1 MNQQDFRKLL
11 ETPRSAAGT
20 DSRSGFAL
28 PGRGKP
34 APALGMTPRNV
45 RPTNVF
51 AKPKVP
57 AGKEKKEKPILPE
70 GYVDR
75 AKLRQQQADEEEEKL
90 KDVDAKTAYEQSK
103 LLGGDLEHTHL
114 VKGLDF
120 ALLKKVKQGED
131 LSREKP
137 QEEGP
142 EGDVEEDLEAAF
154 QTVKAEPPKK
164 MTRDELLAKMRAG
177 RTVAESSKPVEEGL
191 NQSKFRKIGVP
202 PPPAAAEEPKEEEEK
217 VKIVVGPDGKI
228 KKLVKKKKKAQEK
241 KKPEPELV
249 ANAMDDDGDI
259 FADVGEYDPFAGMD
273 SSDDDEKAETKEPS
287 ETPAEPPKRNYFT
300 STTTTTADSD
310 SDEEITTESLRNDPT
325 LKAALKKASQI
336 AEKKGT
342 ELEDEEEVKQRKRME
357 LLARDDAD
365 FEFGSDEDEGPK
377 KKKRRRKAKGGDDD
391 DD

>member
-11 ETPRSAAGT
+11 ATPRPGSGGSAN
-20 DSRSGFAL
+20 SRSGFAL

-34 APALGMTPRNV
+34 AGALGMTPRNV
-45 RPTNVF
+45 KPTNVF
-51 AKPKVP
+51 AKPKSP
-57 AGKEKKEKPILPE
+57 GKEKKEKSILPE

-75 AKLRQQQADEEEEKL
+75 AKLRQQQADKEEEKL
-90 KDVDAKTAYEQSK
+90 KDVDARTAYEQSK

-131 LSREKP
+131 LSGEKP
-137 QEEGP
+137 REEGP
-142 EGDVEEDLEAAF
+142 KGGVEEDLEAAF
-154 QTVKAEPPKK
+154 QTAKAEPPKK

-177 RTVAESSKPVEEGL
+177 RTVAKSSKPVEEGL
-191 NQSKFRKIGVP
+191 DKSKFRKIGVP
-202 PPPAAAEEPKEEEEK
+202 PPPAEEPKEEEEK

-228 KKLVKKKKKAQEK
+228 KRLVKKKKKTQQE
-241 KKPEPELV
+241 KKPEPEPV
-249 ANAMDDDGDI
+249 ANPMNDDGDI

-273 SSDDDEKAETKEPS
+273 SSDDEKTDKEETKEPS
-287 ETPAEPPKRNYFT
+287 ETPAEPPRRNYFT
-300 STTTTTADSD
+300 STTADSD
-310 SDEEITTESLRNDPT
+310 SDGDITTESLRNDPT

-342 ELEDEEEVKQRKRME
+342 ELEDEEEVKARKRME
-357 LLARDDAD
+357 MLARDDAD

-377 KKKRRRKAKGGDDD
+377 KKKRRRKAKGDDD
-391 DD
+391 DDD